1 MDVKDFDY
9 DLIKDNFE
17 ELLKVTKNNNITQI
31 KPDQLARFNIIR
43 KGVDTSKYIIIES
56 MGDTDILLDT
66 KTDSIKYLNLH
77 DQSVTDV
84 PKNDN
89 LVKLSENEF
98 YLAMK
103 YKLTQKLD
111 IEDSGVVDIINK
123 EYYENYSEGKK
134 VIIDDQIGSIQ
145 STNLTSLKILLGDG
159 NTITVDVNPDS
170 PEDNVNLLD
179 DVLLDEAD
187 IRELTINENKV
198 RVIGKYINKSG
209 NRMLVI
215 SSLDGSFMKILNYS
229 EFRKTQKP

>member
-31 KPDQLARFNIIR
+31 KPDQLARFNVIR

-77 DQSVTDV
+77 DQSVTDA

-89 LVKLSENEF
+89 LVNLSDNEF

-111 IEDSGVVDIINK
+111 IEDSGEVDIINK

-134 VIIDDQIGSIQ
+134 VIIDDQI
-145 STNLTSLKILLGDG
+145 
-159 NTITVDVNPDS
+159 
-170 PEDNVNLLD
+170 
-179 DVLLDEAD
+179 EA
-187 IRELTINENKV
+187 
-198 RVIGKYINKSG
+198 
-209 NRMLVI
+209 
-215 SSLDGSFMKILNYS
+215 F
-229 EFRKTQKP
+229 KPQI